1 MPSKKKRSRFSLLR
15 DYKPAQWRESFLF
28 IKDKFLKTKI
38 ACIILWD
45 FYDEENKKCPYF
57 IKKLSNN
64 QKDIII
70 YHYNNTFGKGDF
82 DSPLSR
88 SPICE

>member
-1 MPSKKKRSRFSLLR
+1 MSDNDLNITR
-15 DYKPAQWRESFLF
+15 Y
-28 IKDKFLKTKI
+28 IKALEGNHDLYPNGI
-38 ACIILWD
+38 
-45 FYDEENKKCPYF
+45 NKKIN